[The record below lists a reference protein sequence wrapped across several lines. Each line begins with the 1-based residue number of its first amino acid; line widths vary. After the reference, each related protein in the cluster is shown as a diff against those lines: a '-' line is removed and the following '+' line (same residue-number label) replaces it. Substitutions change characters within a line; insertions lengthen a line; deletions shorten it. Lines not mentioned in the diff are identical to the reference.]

1 MLKYL
6 WIEPKIED
14 GVDADG
20 RLGKHRGQG
29 QQVVGHLGVCF
40 EPWMLYKIFSYWDAN
55 IIDSYDSAQLK

>member
-6 WIEPKIED
+6 WIEAEIED

-40 EPWMLYKIFSYWDAN
+40 EPWTFQSFKCFEQTQKI
-55 IIDSYDSAQLK
+55 